1 MKTLLWK
8 MLFIVN
14 ASPYLT
20 GQKFGKHVY
29 VQNRLKWYAAQQYCQ
44 TKYADLSPLS
54 TSWEEKQLR
63 KATLGKVSGEFWI
76 GLYKTGTYWKWSGGG
91 YETSIVWDESQPST
105 YYDLFVRVCWD
116 GCTMRTGWFA
126 SSLLRELPFFCFS
139 TTVMEEKMAWEEALE
154 YCKET
159 HTTLTSLT
167 SETENLLT
175 LKEIQQ
181 GTVTDRVWIG
191 LCFLADR
198 WLWVDGSPLI
208 YEAWSV
214 GDREHQCPGRNYCG
228 AINKNGVWENL
239 DCKEKLS
246 FICV

>member
-1 MKTLLWK
+1 

-29 VQNRLKWYAAQQYCQ
+29 VQNRLNWYAAQQYCQ
-44 TKYADLSPLS
+44 TNYADLSPLS

-139 TTVMEEKMAWEEALE
+139 TTVMEEKMAWEEALSTV
-154 YCKET
+154 KR
-159 HTTLTSLT
+159 HTLRS
-167 SETENLLT
+167 
-175 LKEIQQ
+175 Q
-181 GTVTDRVWIG
+181 VWPLRPRTFWPWKRSSRAPSPIG
-191 LCFLADR
+191 CGSGCAS
-198 WLWVDGSPLI
+198 WLIAGCGWTAALW
-208 YEAWSV
+208 YT
-214 GDREHQCPGRNYCG
+214 RPGQ
-228 AINKNGVWENL
+228 
-239 DCKEKLS
+239 
-246 FICV
+246 

>member
-1 MKTLLWK
+1 

-14 ASPYLT
+14 ALPYLT

-44 TKYADLSPLS
+44 TNYADLSPLS
-54 TSWEEKQLR
+54 TSWEGKQLR

-76 GLYKTGTYWKWSGGG
+76 GLYKTGTYN
-91 YETSIVWDESQPST
+91 
-105 YYDLFVRVCWD
+105 LCWD

-126 SSLLRELPFFCFS
+126 SSPRELPFFCFS

-175 LKEIQQ
+175 LKEIQR

>member
-1 MKTLLWK
+1 

-29 VQNRLKWYAAQQYCQ
+29 VQNSMNWNAAQQYCQ
-44 TKYADLSPLS
+44 TNYADLSPLS
-54 TSWEEKQLR
+54 TSWEGKQLR

-76 GLYKTGTYWKWSGGG
+76 GLYKTGTYN
-91 YETSIVWDESQPST
+91 
-105 YYDLFVRVCWD
+105 LCWD
-116 GCTMRTGWFA
+116 GCTMWTGWFP
-126 SSLLRELPFFCFS
+126 SSPSRELPFFCFS

>member
-1 MKTLLWK
+1 

-14 ASPYLT
+14 ALPYLT

-44 TKYADLSPLS
+44 TNYADLSPLS

-76 GLYKTGTYWKWSGGG
+76 GLYKTGTYN
-91 YETSIVWDESQPST
+91 
-105 YYDLFVRVCWD
+105 LCWD
-116 GCTMRTGWFA
+116 GCTMWTRWFA
-126 SSLLRELPFFCFS
+126 SSPSRELPFFCFS

>member
-1 MKTLLWK
+1 

-29 VQNRLKWYAAQQYCQ
+29 VQNRLNWYVAQRYCQ
-44 TKYADLSPLS
+44 TNYADLSPLS

-76 GLYKTGTYWKWSGGG
+76 GLYKTGTYWKWS
-91 YETSIVWDESQPST
+91 QPST
-105 YYDLFVRVCWD
+105 YYLCWD
-116 GCTMRTGWFA
+116 GCTMGTGWFA
-126 SSLLRELPFFCFS
+126 SSPLRELPFFCFS

>member
-1 MKTLLWK
+1 

-14 ASPYLT
+14 ALPYLT

-29 VQNRLKWYAAQQYCQ
+29 VQNRLNWYAAQRYCQ
-44 TKYADLSPLS
+44 TNYADLSPLS

-76 GLYKTGTYWKWSGGG
+76 GLYKTGTYWK
-91 YETSIVWDESQPST
+91 
-105 YYDLFVRVCWD
+105 YYLCWD
-116 GCTMRTGWFA
+116 GCTMGTGWFA
-126 SSLLRELPFFCFS
+126 SSPLRELPFFCFS

-159 HTTLTSLT
+159 HATLTSLT

-175 LKEIQQ
+175 LKEIQR